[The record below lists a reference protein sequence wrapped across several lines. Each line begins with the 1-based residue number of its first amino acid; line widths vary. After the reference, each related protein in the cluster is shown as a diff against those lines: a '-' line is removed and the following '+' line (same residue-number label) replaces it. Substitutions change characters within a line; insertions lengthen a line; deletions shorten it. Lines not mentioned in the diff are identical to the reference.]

1 MAPAVPVQKRKGHRN
16 GGREAHPRGAA
27 GILRPRSC
35 CLPVDPPYPFSILE
49 TPLLAKKGVTA
60 HIIKRLGCLQALAQ
74 IFLFL
79 PYYQSAFLSKGH
91 EMDRGRLIFV
101 IIHCLKHF
109 N

>member
-16 GGREAHPRGAA
+16 GGREAHPRGVA

-74 IFLFL
+74 IFLFFYLITNL
-79 PYYQSAFLSKGH
+79 PFLAKVMKWTGDVSSS
-91 EMDRGRLIFV
+91 L
-101 IIHCLKHF
+101 
-109 N
+109 